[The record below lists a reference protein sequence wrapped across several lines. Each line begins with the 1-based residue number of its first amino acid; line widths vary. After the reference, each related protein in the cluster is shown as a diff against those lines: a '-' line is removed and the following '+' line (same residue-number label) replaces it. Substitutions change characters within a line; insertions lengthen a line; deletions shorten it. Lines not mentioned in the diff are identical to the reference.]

1 MATTTP
7 NLALLKKDPVA
18 DGADTFNIE
27 TMLNENWDKI
37 DEAVGKKADVGED
50 GKIPAEQLPEMNYD
64 QAGTAASAVSAH
76 NTDPQAHPAM
86 REVRDNGETFGT
98 GGSRQCC
105 QNQRER
111 FPHQLH
117 CGPSRESVHCRESHC
132 SV

>member
-86 REVRDNGETFGT
+86 RAMLLTASVQVKYNMGGEG
-98 GGSRQCC
+98 
-105 QNQRER
+105 
-111 FPHQLH
+111 
-117 CGPSRESVHCRESHC
+117 
-132 SV
+132 